1 MKPPGL
7 TSKSDPCD
15 HVVADI
21 IVNDQPQLLPA
32 KFGTLLNE
40 QHLVHPSIHGSLWAS
55 LYRWMGDS
63 MGALISTKIICWN
76 KDGAAPT
83 SVEYADFAE
92 QFESKPGDK
101 FEKMLNDVHH
111 LHRMIELNTRTV
123 ESKIKEKEIS
133 ASSKLAKLISEVE
146 LKLEAKLAEIKAH
159 CALQRTPTESVD
171 GEDADAPTSEPS
183 VEFRDSAALI
193 LERNERSALAR
204 RIHLEKIGKSSNDLQ
219 GALEASVVT
228 INFEAEAATEKLSW
242 QPSLTRWT
250 S

>member
-1 MKPPGL
+1 MSTYRAGGMKPPGL
-7 TSKSDPCD
+7 TSKSDPFD
-15 HVVADI
+15 QVVAGVI
-21 IVNDQPQLLPA
+21 ANDQPQLLPA

-133 ASSKLAKLISEVE
+133 ASSKLAKLISDAD
-146 LKLEAKLAEIKAH
+146 LKLEAKLAEIKAQ
-159 CALQRTPTESVD
+159 CASLRTPTESVD
-171 GEDADAPTSEPS
+171 GDGARAPASAPS
-183 VEFRDSAALI
+183 VEFRETAAL
-193 LERNERSALAR
+193 LSELNERSAMAR
-204 RIHLEKIGKSSNDLQ
+204 RVHLEEIDKSSNDLQ

-228 INFEAEAATEKLSW
+228 INFEAESAT
-242 QPSLTRWT
+242 
-250 S
+250 